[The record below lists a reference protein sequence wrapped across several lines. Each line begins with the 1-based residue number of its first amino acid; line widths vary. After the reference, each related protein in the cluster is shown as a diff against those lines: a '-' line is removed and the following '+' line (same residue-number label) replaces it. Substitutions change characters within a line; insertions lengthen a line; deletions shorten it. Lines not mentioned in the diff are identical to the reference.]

1 MLQQYMQNT
10 DSMPHIITK
19 WIREIHT
26 KLKSRNRAKQ
36 EKREP
41 KWNNN
46 RIAIAK
52 LNISFPSFPPYNT
65 TTVVSVTF
73 AYVIISSV
81 SCVE

>member
-1 MLQQYMQNT
+1 MLQPYAKYRFDATYYN
-10 DSMPHIITK
+10 
-19 WIREIHT
+19 EVN
-26 KLKSRNRAKQ
+26 SRNTYEIEIQ
-36 EKREP
+36 EQSKTGKREP